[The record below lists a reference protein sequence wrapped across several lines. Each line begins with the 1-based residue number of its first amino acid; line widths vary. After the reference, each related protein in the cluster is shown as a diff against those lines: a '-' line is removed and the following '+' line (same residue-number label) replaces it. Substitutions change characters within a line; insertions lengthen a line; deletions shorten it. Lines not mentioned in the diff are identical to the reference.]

1 MPTMRSRWYSGER
14 MRDEFS
20 QERERPDAPRA
31 GPPSVTRV
39 TLTPRRA
46 RWTAEETP
54 KTPPP
59 ITATWETADEE
70 FMRTCFPPDWLG
82 PLPPLGAGGAEERV
96 DDAHVEDRVVD
107 APLERPLAQHGAG
120 ERVAL
125 RRVLVGGRQLDRLAT
140 AAREVSAVVDED
152 AGRGVRRGVERDL
165 DLDPPARAQ
174 DLHALGQRQPGGAGE
189 AEVPAAREL
198 REAARHAVGPRDRVV
213 VEQPDHALGL
223 AAEDVAGGAD
233 GVAADVV
240 EPAAADVGPVADVPG
255 IGEVVGE
262 ERLDGARLADAPA
275 RHDLPGPPP
284 LRVVAHHEGL
294 GDEAPGPRRGVGQLP
309 GVLGVEPHRL
319 LAQHVLAR

>member
-1 MPTMRSRWYSGER
+1 MPIIRSRWYSGQR
-14 MRDEFS
+14 MPAEFR
-20 QERERPDAPRA
+20 QESERPDAPLA
-31 GPPSVTRV
+31 GAPSVTRV

-59 ITATWETADEE
+59 ITATRETAGEE
-70 FMRTCFPPDWLG
+70 CIRGAFRGLG
-82 PLPPLGAGGAEERV
+82 LGTFPPLGAGGAEERV
-96 DDAHVEDRVVD
+96 DHAHVEDRVLD

-120 ERVAL
+120 ERVAR

-189 AEVPAAREL
+189 AEMPAAWEL

-223 AAEDVAGGAD
+223 AAEDVAGRAD
-233 GVAADVV
+233 GVAAD
-240 EPAAADVGPVADVPG
+240 
-255 IGEVVGE
+255 
-262 ERLDGARLADAPA
+262 
-275 RHDLPGPPP
+275 
-284 LRVVAHHEGL
+284 
-294 GDEAPGPRRGVGQLP
+294 GV
-309 GVLGVEPHRL
+309 
-319 LAQHVLAR
+319 